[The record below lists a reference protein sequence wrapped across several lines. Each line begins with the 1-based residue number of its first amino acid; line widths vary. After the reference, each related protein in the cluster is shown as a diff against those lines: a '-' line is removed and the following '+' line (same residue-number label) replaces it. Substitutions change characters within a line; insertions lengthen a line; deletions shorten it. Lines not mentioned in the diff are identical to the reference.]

1 MTIGD
6 KKASLIRNDGSNIT
20 LNKPIT
26 IPSTVTDIGQIT
38 EPGWYHGSFTY
49 SVNKDGDNVTD
60 TSNVKNTPAIKIKDE
75 LTSGKSYGY
84 DMFVAKTGDYIFNL
98 DTSVFYGKK
107 LANASITWY
116 KVSPLVKDWLDSTDS
131 ESALSAN
138 CGRLLKEELDT
149 KSPNTHTHNS
159 LKRLE
164 DKRDIATK
172 PSDYKD
178 EFKFVGLKYEKAIGI
193 SNNEKYVALFGVN
206 PWNDSSGSGAT
217 EIAISDI
224 GTIYIRHQS
233 ASIVGDSFG
242 NWVKL
247 ARVNDIPSALKN
259 PNILTIQ
266 GNGTTLA
273 VYDGSAAKTV
283 NITKS
288 NVGLGS
294 VDNTADSAK
303 SVKYATNAGA
313 VNGYKLSA
321 STSDLTPGS
330 SNLATNQLYFV
341 YE

>member
-149 KSPNTHTHNS
+149 KSPNTHTHDS

>member
-1 MTIGD
+1 M
-6 KKASLIRNDGSNIT
+6 
-20 LNKPIT
+20 
-26 IPSTVTDIGQIT
+26 
-38 EPGWYHGSFTY
+38 
-49 SVNKDGDNVTD
+49 
-60 TSNVKNTPAIKIKDE
+60 
-75 LTSGKSYGY
+75 
-84 DMFVAKTGDYIFNL
+84 
-98 DTSVFYGKK
+98 
-107 LANASITWY
+107 
-116 KVSPLVKDWLDSTDS
+116 
-131 ESALSAN
+131 
-138 CGRLLKEELDT
+138 
-149 KSPNTHTHNS
+149 
-159 LKRLE
+159 
-164 DKRDIATK
+164 
-172 PSDYKD
+172 
-178 EFKFVGLKYEKAIGI
+178 
-193 SNNEKYVALFGVN
+193 N

-217 EIAISDI
+217 EIAILEYGEVYVRTQTVYDK
-224 GTIYIRHQS
+224 T
-233 ASIVGDSFG
+233 DTFG

-266 GNGTTLA
+266 GNGITLA

-330 SNLATNQLYFV
+330 SNLTTNQLYFV